1 MGLWVPKLRAEYI
14 IEGALYQEA
23 LDYARRSRAY
33 TSDRHDFH
41 SGGLDNKQQKMLEG
55 KLGEKAFKLFLQDN
69 GIRFEEDHSSY
80 EERDEYDFL
89 LQGSGLCLRVDVKTR
104 TEEFHIRTLEL
115 VEQTISHPKELY
127 VSDRLYREPECGP
140 AAGVVHPGGS
150 AHPGEDRKP
159 GLPGQLCDVRP
170 AAAPDGIAG
179 PALPPGTSR
188 YKTDSAKKT
197 VRQGRSFLIPRK
209 GAEDSW

>member
-1 MGLWVPKLRAEYI
+1 MSLWVPKLRAEYI

-89 LQGSGLCLRVDVKTR
+89 LQGSGLRLRVDVKTR

-127 VSDRLYREPECGP
+127 VSARLYRERNAVRDVYKRQIHGSEQRNRCLRSADLSAGFHAKTGP
-140 AAGVVHPGGS
+140 HCHEAGGPGGS
-150 AHPGEDRKP
+150 SSDLYHYFRTHPAV
-159 GLPGQLCDVRP
+159 L
-170 AAAPDGIAG
+170 
-179 PALPPGTSR
+179 
-188 YKTDSAKKT
+188 
-197 VRQGRSFLIPRK
+197 
-209 GAEDSW
+209 

>member
-89 LQGSGLCLRVDVKTR
+89 L
-104 TEEFHIRTLEL
+104 
-115 VEQTISHPKELY
+115 
-127 VSDRLYREPECGP
+127 
-140 AAGVVHPGGS
+140 
-150 AHPGEDRKP
+150 
-159 GLPGQLCDVRP
+159 
-170 AAAPDGIAG
+170 
-179 PALPPGTSR
+179 
-188 YKTDSAKKT
+188 
-197 VRQGRSFLIPRK
+197 
-209 GAEDSW
+209 

>member
-33 TSDRHDFH
+33 TSDRRDFR
-41 SGGLDNKQQKMLEG
+41 SGGLDNKQQRMLEG

-115 VEQTISHPKELY
+115 VEQTISSMEMTL
-127 VSDRLYREPECGP
+127 
-140 AAGVVHPGGS
+140 
-150 AHPGEDRKP
+150 
-159 GLPGQLCDVRP
+159 
-170 AAAPDGIAG
+170 
-179 PALPPGTSR
+179 
-188 YKTDSAKKT
+188 
-197 VRQGRSFLIPRK
+197 
-209 GAEDSW
+209 AE

>member
-1 MGLWVPKLRAEYI
+1 MSLWVPKLRAEYI

-89 LQGSGLCLRVDVKTR
+89 LQGSGLRLRVDVKTR

-127 VSDRLYREPECGP
+127 VS
-140 AAGVVHPGGS
+140 AGSTGSGMRSGCWGGS
-150 AHPGEDRKP
+150 PGRICSP
-159 GLPGQLCDVRP
+159 R
-170 AAAPDGIAG
+170 
-179 PALPPGTSR
+179 
-188 YKTDSAKKT
+188 
-197 VRQGRSFLIPRK
+197 GRSKTRAI
-209 GAEDSW
+209 WITM

>member
-14 IEGALYQEA
+14 IEEALYQEA

-80 EERDEYDFL
+80 DERDEYDFL
-89 LQGSGLCLRVDVKTR
+89 LQGSGCACGWMSRPVPRNSISAHWNWWNRPSPIPRSYMFPPGSTGSGMRSGCWGGSPGRICSPRGRSKTR
-104 TEEFHIRTLEL
+104 ATWITM
-115 VEQTISHPKELY
+115 
-127 VSDRLYREPECGP
+127 
-140 AAGVVHPGGS
+140 
-150 AHPGEDRKP
+150 
-159 GLPGQLCDVRP
+159 
-170 AAAPDGIAG
+170 
-179 PALPPGTSR
+179 
-188 YKTDSAKKT
+188 
-197 VRQGRSFLIPRK
+197 
-209 GAEDSW
+209 

>member
-80 EERDEYDFL
+80 EVVILDIGGAIDGIFQMLDMCKRIYMPVLTDPVSVSKISQFENLVRIWDYPQIL
-89 LQGSGLCLRVDVKTR
+89 AR
-104 TEEFHIRTLEL
+104 TTKMHLPFH
-115 VEQTISHPKELY
+115 
-127 VSDRLYREPECGP
+127 
-140 AAGVVHPGGS
+140 GGN
-150 AHPGEDRKP
+150 
-159 GLPGQLCDVRP
+159 
-170 AAAPDGIAG
+170 AAPENYIEGLLWSELGD
-179 PALPPGTSR
+179 
-188 YKTDSAKKT
+188 Y
-197 VRQGRSFLIPRK
+197 VREILRK
-209 GAEDSW
+209 ERE

>member
-80 EERDEYDFL
+80 DERDEYDFL
-89 LQGSGLCLRVDVKTR
+89 LQGSGLRLRVDVKTR

-127 VSDRLYREPECGP
+127 GFRPALPGAECGP

-150 AHPGEDRKP
+150 AHPGEDRKS
-159 GLPGQLCDVRP
+159 GLPG
-170 AAAPDGIAG
+170 
-179 PALPPGTSR
+179 
-188 YKTDSAKKT
+188 
-197 VRQGRSFLIPRK
+197 
-209 GAEDSW
+209 

>member
-1 MGLWVPKLRAEYI
+1 MSLWVPKLRAEYI

-41 SGGLDNKQQKMLEG
+41 SGDLDNKQQKMLEG

-89 LQGSGLCLRVDVKTR
+89 LQGSGLRLRVDVKTR

-127 VSDRLYREPECGP
+127 VSARLYRERNAVRLLGWFTR
-140 AAGVVHPGGS
+140 
-150 AHPGEDRKP
+150 ED
-159 GLPGQLCDVRP
+159 LL
-170 AAAPDGIAG
+170 
-179 PALPPGTSR
+179 T
-188 YKTDSAKKT
+188 
-197 VRQGRSFLIPRK
+197 QGRIENQGYLDNYVMYDRQLRPMEALARRCRRYFPL
-209 GAEDSW
+209 

>member
-80 EERDEYDFL
+80 DERDEYDFL
-89 LQGSGLCLRVDVKTR
+89 LQGSGLRLRVDVKTR
-104 TEEFHIRTLEL
+104 TRGIPYPHIGTGGTDHLPSQGAVCFRPAL
-115 VEQTISHPKELY
+115 PGA
-127 VSDRLYREPECGP
+127 ECGP
-140 AAGVVHPGGS
+140 AAGVVYPGGS

-159 GLPGQLCDVRP
+159 GLPG
-170 AAAPDGIAG
+170 
-179 PALPPGTSR
+179 
-188 YKTDSAKKT
+188 
-197 VRQGRSFLIPRK
+197 
-209 GAEDSW
+209 

>member
-1 MGLWVPKLRAEYI
+1 MSLWVPKLRAEYI

-41 SGGLDNKQQKMLEG
+41 SGGLDKKQQKMLEG

-89 LQGSGLCLRVDVKTR
+89 LQGSGLRLRVDVKTR

-127 VSDRLYREPECGP
+127 VS
-140 AAGVVHPGGS
+140 AGSTGS
-150 AHPGEDRKP
+150 GMRSGCWG
-159 GLPGQLCDVRP
+159 GLPGRICSPR
-170 AAAPDGIAG
+170 
-179 PALPPGTSR
+179 
-188 YKTDSAKKT
+188 
-197 VRQGRSFLIPRK
+197 GRSKTRAI
-209 GAEDSW
+209 WITM

>member
-80 EERDEYDFL
+80 DERDEYDFL
-89 LQGSGLCLRVDVKTR
+89 LQGSGLRLRVDVKTR
-104 TEEFHIRTLEL
+104 TEDS
-115 VEQTISHPKELY
+115 ISVRWNWWTDHLPSQGAVCFRPAL
-127 VSDRLYREPECGP
+127 PGAECGP

-150 AHPGEDRKP
+150 AHPGEDRKS
-159 GLPGQLCDVRP
+159 GLPG
-170 AAAPDGIAG
+170 
-179 PALPPGTSR
+179 
-188 YKTDSAKKT
+188 
-197 VRQGRSFLIPRK
+197 
-209 GAEDSW
+209 

>member
-80 EERDEYDFL
+80 EERDETAAMRNGTSMTFCSRARGCACGWMSRPAL
-89 LQGSGLCLRVDVKTR
+89 RNSISAHWNWWNRPSPIPRSCMFPPGSTGSGMRSGCWGGSPGRICSPRGRSKTR
-104 TEEFHIRTLEL
+104 ATWITM
-115 VEQTISHPKELY
+115 
-127 VSDRLYREPECGP
+127 
-140 AAGVVHPGGS
+140 
-150 AHPGEDRKP
+150 
-159 GLPGQLCDVRP
+159 
-170 AAAPDGIAG
+170 
-179 PALPPGTSR
+179 
-188 YKTDSAKKT
+188 
-197 VRQGRSFLIPRK
+197 
-209 GAEDSW
+209 

>member
-33 TSDRHDFH
+33 TSDRHEFH

-127 VSDRLYREPECGP
+127 VSARLYRERNAVRLLGWFTR
-140 AAGVVHPGGS
+140 
-150 AHPGEDRKP
+150 ED
-159 GLPGQLCDVRP
+159 LL
-170 AAAPDGIAG
+170 
-179 PALPPGTSR
+179 T
-188 YKTDSAKKT
+188 
-197 VRQGRSFLIPRK
+197 QGKIENQGYL
-209 GAEDSW
+209 DNYVM

>member
-14 IEGALYQEA
+14 IEGALYQAA

-89 LQGSGLCLRVDVKTR
+89 LQGSGLRLRVDVKTR

-115 VEQTISHPKELY
+115 VEQTISHP
-127 VSDRLYREPECGP
+127 SCMFP
-140 AAGVVHPGGS
+140 PGSTGRGMRS
-150 AHPGEDRKP
+150 GCWG
-159 GLPGQLCDVRP
+159 GLPGRICSPRER
-170 AAAPDGIAG
+170 
-179 PALPPGTSR
+179 S
-188 YKTDSAKKT
+188 KTRAT
-197 VRQGRSFLIPRK
+197 
-209 GAEDSW
+209 WTTM